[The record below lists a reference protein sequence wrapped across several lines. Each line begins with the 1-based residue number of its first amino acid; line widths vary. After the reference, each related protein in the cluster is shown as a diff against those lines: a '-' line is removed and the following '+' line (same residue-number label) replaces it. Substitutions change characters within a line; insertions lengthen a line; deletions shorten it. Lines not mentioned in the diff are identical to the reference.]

1 MLQRGREGLQI
12 AEPDFRQWLADEGEK
27 ALGVA
32 CIILARVAAGV
43 LAEPELDQ
51 VSVAVG
57 LGDER
62 TA

>member
-32 CIILARVAAGV
+32 CIVLARVAAGV
-43 LAEPELDQ
+43 LAELELDQ
-51 VSVAVG
+51 VPVAVG
-57 LGDER
+57 L
-62 TA
+62 

>member
-27 ALGVA
+27 APGVA
-32 CIILARVAAGV
+32 RIVLARVSAGV

-57 LGDER
+57 L
-62 TA
+62 